1 MNYKKIVIFLTVILG
16 AAAFCGA
23 GIRLGKSGNTAEQKV
38 YAAPDKGK
46 NEESKKI
53 AVVNL
58 DEGVPGDGKQINY
71 AETLS
76 RFPSMD
82 FEYSSLEAARTGL
95 ETGRFGAY
103 IIIPAAFSLNVES
116 INTTPQVSQ
125 LEYAVNRSYSGNMQ
139 YELLCNIWTYVDSLN
154 YHLTYMYVDS
164 ILRELHDAQDGA
176 KRVMENDLKDVETLE
191 RIQSHDL
198 VTLAEIPK
206 IPIEET
212 MPEALDISEYM
223 EQSSALVE
231 HVNAEYEQCVQ
242 DIRTKIESV
251 SDGGTALSEHLTSLA
266 GTTAELDLTVD
277 ENGESIVE
285 RAEGRLHAEL
295 ERQAEHFLDQ
305 EMISEYLKNLKNTNE
320 EFLKMYLDQDMNQSE
335 TQEEQNENQ
344 PGFIDGE
351 NENQSEAQDQ
361 LIFMLRSQIQVL
373 DFLLE
378 EAGKAENLD
387 IGKITQLVQTEY
399 AEPIVSN
406 AEEVKKLFQQR
417 NAEELKAIKIY
428 NGQLAEFQPQ
438 MDYLFLTRNIQDL
451 RENQRSMQAALLE
464 NNQAYMDYVQ
474 KSSAV
479 TKAYREDLQKYT
491 AKAMEERF
499 RAVKE
504 TKEKSSAVNQRIL
517 GDFSSKLAYTRLGSA
532 EYTRVY
538 QFIANPLC
546 VEDRSVNK
554 TMEDFIGRRK
564 NDYEY

>member
-191 RIQSHDL
+191 RIQAHDL

-242 DIRTKIESV
+242 DIRTKMESV
-251 SDGGTALSEHLTSLA
+251 SDGGTALSEQLTSLA